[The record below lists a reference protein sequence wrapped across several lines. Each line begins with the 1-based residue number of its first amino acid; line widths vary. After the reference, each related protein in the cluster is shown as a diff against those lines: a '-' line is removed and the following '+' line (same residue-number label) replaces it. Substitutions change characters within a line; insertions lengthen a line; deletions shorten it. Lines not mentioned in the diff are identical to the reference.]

1 MERTIDEIQK
11 EYTQACAEL
20 GNLKY
25 QSEIAS
31 EDYDKFY
38 EQQLEKIN
46 TVIRKMKKL
55 NNEATEVL
63 KKPKVEEVKDESQ
76 S

>member
-1 MERTIDEIQK
+1 MNDRKLDDVQK

-25 QSEIAS
+25 QSRVAS
-31 EDYDKFY
+31 YDYSKFQDQQDKKM
-38 EQQLEKIN
+38 E
-46 TVIRKMKKL
+46 TVIMKMKKL
-55 NNEATEVL
+55 NNEAFELTKNQQVEVQS
-63 KKPKVEEVKDESQ
+63 ESQ